1 MKRNILIL
9 TMVLFLGACS
19 TTGAKS
25 MKINAQD
32 AKAKMDA
39 SMGFVLLDVRTP
51 EEFND
56 ERIPGAINLPLDEI
70 GESTLALLKDLDQEI
85 YVYCRSGNRSAQA
98 ATKLVG
104 LGYTK
109 VYDFGGIIDWPYET
123 E

>member
-1 MKRNILIL
+1 MKRNLLIL

-25 MKINAQD
+25 MKISAQD
-32 AKAKMDA
+32 AKTRMDA

-51 EEFND
+51 EEFSD

-70 GESTLALLKDLDQEI
+70 EEKVESVASDLNQEI

-98 ATKLVG
+98 AKILVE

-109 VYDFGGIIDWPYET
+109 VYDFGGIIDWPYDKE
-123 E
+123 

>member
-1 MKRNILIL
+1 
-9 TMVLFLGACS
+9 
-19 TTGAKS
+19 
-25 MKINAQD
+25 MKISAQE
-32 AKAKMDA
+32 AKEKMDA

-98 ATKLVG
+98 ATKLIG

>member
-1 MKRNILIL
+1 
-9 TMVLFLGACS
+9 MVLFLGACS

-70 GESTLALLKDLDQEI
+70 EEKVESVASDLNQEI

-98 ATKLVG
+98 AKILVE